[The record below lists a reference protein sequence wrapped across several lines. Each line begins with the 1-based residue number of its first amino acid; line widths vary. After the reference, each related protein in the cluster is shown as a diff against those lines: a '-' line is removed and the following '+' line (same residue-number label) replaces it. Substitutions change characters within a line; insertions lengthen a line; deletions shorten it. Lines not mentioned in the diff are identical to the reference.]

1 MQVKLIPYER
11 QVLESLEAKFQL
23 ERELVVGIALSLEAL
38 RASFERVVHEGEG
51 EFRQGRVAVA
61 GFINHAHHLLI
72 GGLNALDQGNGPVW
86 SACFRGLIETYGA
99 CVLVREKPGCAPK
112 FLGDRIKAGQLRAAA
127 ERGCPGLGG
136 DIDRLNNIVHPA
148 SGAVFAG
155 FRAVDTDERKA
166 VLRYGCEQPE
176 RNDGREGVIVLGNLA
191 NEIGTKLE
199 ELSAESAV
207 LNAGWIVIMRTKSS
221 ETSSV

>member
-11 QVLESLEAKFQL
+11 RVLESLESKFQL
-23 ERELVVGIALSLEAL
+23 EGEIIVGIAFSLEAL
-38 RASFERVVHEGEG
+38 RASFERVVHDGEV

-72 GGLNALDQGNGPVW
+72 GGFNALDQRNGPVW
-86 SACFRGLIETYGA
+86 AACFRGLIETFGA
-99 CVLVREKPGCAPK
+99 CVLIREKPGCAPK

-155 FRAVDTDERKA
+155 FRAVDA
-166 VLRYGCEQPE
+166 AAGQSLLRRIP
-176 RNDGREGVIVLGNLA
+176 GR
-191 NEIGTKLE
+191 
-199 ELSAESAV
+199 
-207 LNAGWIVIMRTKSS
+207 
-221 ETSSV
+221 